1 MTKLSTQLPISTI
14 AVAIPQQLDKKWWH
28 NAVVYQIYPRSFMDA
43 NNDGMG
49 DLAGII
55 SKLDYLKQ
63 LGINVIW
70 LSPVFKSPMDDN
82 GYDISDYQDI
92 ASEFGTLE
100 EMDQLIAEAAK
111 RDIRIIMDLV
121 VNHSSDEHPWFVESR
136 KSKDNPYRDY
146 YIWRQPQADGT
157 APNDFHSYFGGS
169 GWEFDATTGEYYF
182 HQFSK
187 KQPDLNWEN
196 PKVQQ
201 EVHKMMNWWL
211 DRGIGGFRMD
221 VIDLIGKEVD
231 NQIMTNGTRLHP
243 LLQEMNKATF
253 GDRDVLTVGETWS
266 ATPEIAKLYSD
277 PARDEL
283 SMVFQFEHITITFD
297 PEEGKWKPRPFDLV
311 EFKQVISKW
320 QTELSDCGWNSLF
333 WNNHDLPRA
342 VSKYGDP
349 GRYRVQSAKM
359 LATALHFLKGS
370 PYIYQGEEIGMTNV
384 QFDAIEDY
392 QDIETLNLYQERT
405 AAGVSHEAMMEG
417 IHENGRDNART
428 PMQWDSALNAGFS
441 ESKPWLKLNPNY
453 PEINVTAALD
463 DPDSIFYHYQKL
475 IQLRKTHEV
484 MVYGDYQPLFEQHA
498 KVFAYQRCLDHV
510 QVLVINNFT
519 ADPVELTLPAS
530 LQGLQGQCLISNY
543 AERTQLTASLS
554 LAPYE
559 SFALAVDMK

>member
-1 MTKLSTQLPISTI
+1 MTMDTKENEAGKRQK
-14 AVAIPQQLDKKWWH
+14 LDKKWWH
-28 NAVVYQIYPRSFMDA
+28 DAVVYQIYPRSFMDA
-43 NNDGMG
+43 NNDGVG

-63 LGINVIW
+63 LGVNVIW

-100 EMDQLIAEAAK
+100 EMDKLIAEAA
-111 RDIRIIMDLV
+111 RHNIRIIMDLV
-121 VNHSSDEHPWFVESR
+121 VNHSSDEHPWFIESR

-146 YIWRQPQADGT
+146 YVWRQAKADGSP
-157 APNDFHSYFGGS
+157 PNDFHSYFGGS
-169 GWEFDATTGEYYF
+169 GWEYDQKTNEYYF

-221 VIDLIGKEVD
+221 VIDLLGKDVD
-231 NQIMTNGTRLHP
+231 QQIMTNGPRLHP

-253 GDRDVLTVGETWS
+253 GGHDVLTVGESWS

-277 PARDEL
+277 PMRDEL

-297 PEEGKWKPRPFDLV
+297 PVEGKWKPRPFNLV
-311 EFKQVISKW
+311 EFKQVITKW
-320 QTELSDCGWNSLF
+320 QTELADCGWNSLF

-384 QFDAIEDY
+384 QFDTIEEY

-405 AAGVSHEAMMEG
+405 AAGVSHEEMMQG

-428 PMQWDSALNAGFS
+428 PMHWDNSLNSGFS
-441 ESKPWLKLNPNY
+441 KGQPWLSLNPNY
-453 PEINVTAALD
+453 REINVAAALD

-475 IQLRKTHEV
+475 IQLRKTNEV
-484 MVYGDYQPLFEQHA
+484 MVYGDYQPLFAEHA
-498 KVFAYQRCLDHV
+498 QVFAYRRQLGNE
-510 QVLVINNFT
+510 QVVVINNFT
-519 ADPVELTLPAS
+519 NEQLELNLPVSQQRLK
-530 LQGLQGQCLISNY
+530 GQCLISNY
-543 AERTQLTASLS
+543 AARKQLNGSLT

-559 SFALAVDMK
+559 SFALHIE

>member
-1 MTKLSTQLPISTI
+1 MTIDVKKSAPGTI
-14 AVAIPQQLDKKWWH
+14 QRADKKWWH
-28 NAVVYQIYPRSFMDA
+28 DAVIYQIYPRSFMDA

-55 SKLDYLKQ
+55 VKLDYLKQ

-100 EMDQLIAEAAK
+100 EMDKLIAEAAK
-111 RDIRIIMDLV
+111 LDIRIIMDLV
-121 VNHSSDEHPWFVESR
+121 VNHSSDEHRWFIESK
-136 KSKDNPYRDY
+136 KSKNNPYRDY
-146 YIWRQPQADGT
+146 YIWRKPQADGLP
-157 APNDFHSYFGGS
+157 PNDFHSYFGGS
-169 GWEFDATTGEYYF
+169 GWEFDANTGEYYF

-211 DRGIGGFRMD
+211 DRGIAGFRMD
-221 VIDLIGKEVD
+221 VIDLIGKDVD
-231 NQIMTNGTRLHP
+231 KQIMTNGPRLHP

-253 GDRDVLTVGETWS
+253 GGRDLLTVGEAWS
-266 ATPEIAKLYSD
+266 ATPETAKLYSD
-277 PARDEL
+277 STRDEL

-297 PEEGKWKPRPFDLV
+297 PVEGKWKPRAFDLV
-311 EFKQVISKW
+311 EFKQVITKW
-320 QTELSDCGWNSLF
+320 QTELADCGWNSLF

-384 QFDAIEDY
+384 KFDAIEDY
-392 QDIETLNLYQERT
+392 QDIETLNLYRERT
-405 AAGVSHEAMMEG
+405 AAGVPHEAMMAG

-428 PMQWDSALNAGFS
+428 PMQWDNSINSGFS
-441 ESKPWLKLNPNY
+441 ECKPWLKLNPNY
-453 PEINVTAALD
+453 KDINVSAALD

-475 IQLRKTHEV
+475 VQLRKTQEV
-484 MVYGDYQPLFEQHA
+484 MVYGDYQPLFAEHT
-498 KVFAYQRCLDHV
+498 KVFAYQRKLGNKRIV
-510 QVLVINNFT
+510 VINNFT
-519 ADPVELTLPAS
+519 AEPVTLALPES
-530 LQGLQGQCLISNY
+530 LQGLKGECLISNY
-543 AERTQLTASLS
+543 AQRAELTALLD

-559 SFALAVDMK
+559 SFALAVKIN